1 MKRRSV
7 PILVGCLA
15 LAGAIAFAWPSLDR
29 YSRTGRFLAVDRV
42 ETLENPLSV
51 LSWNKAGLELSDGRL
66 VPLPGVR
73 ELPAE
78 SLVLAE
84 ATRRGVEIDP
94 NGRVIGLVQVH
105 HWCGSDPVR
114 RHVARVDVAHLLM
127 FFGENHYELPT
138 ILADHRRTEASFSE
152 WGWNVSQ
159 FVHFQGWSYLLSLKG
174 S

>member
-1 MKRRSV
+1 MSSISRSR
-7 PILVGCLA
+7 
-15 LAGAIAFAWPSLDR
+15 WPSFDR
-29 YSRTGRFLAVDRV
+29 YLRTGRFLAVDRV

-51 LSWNKAGLELSDGRL
+51 LGWNKAGLELSDGSF
-66 VPLPGVR
+66 VPLPGVTA
-73 ELPAE
+73 LPAQ

-94 NGRVIGLVQVH
+94 NGRVIGLVRVH

-114 RHVARVDVAHLLM
+114 RHVTRVDLAHLLM
-127 FFGENHYELPT
+127 FFDEGRYQLPA
-138 ILADHRRTEASFSE
+138 IVADFPSQWRTGVSISE

-159 FVHFQGWSYLLSLKG
+159 FIDFQGWSYLLSLNG